1 MYTIHMIRRIRRING
16 DERHRMDVSGQK
28 GSDGRTLTNVDERQM
43 EADGGWTTM
52 NDNIDRIVMD
62 GNGQ

>member
-1 MYTIHMIRRIRRING
+1 
-16 DERHRMDVSGQK
+16 MDVSGQK